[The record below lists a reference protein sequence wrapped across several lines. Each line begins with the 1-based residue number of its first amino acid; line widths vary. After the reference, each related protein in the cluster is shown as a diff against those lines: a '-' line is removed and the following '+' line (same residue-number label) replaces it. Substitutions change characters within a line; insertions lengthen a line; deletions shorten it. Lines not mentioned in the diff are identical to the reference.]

1 MLILRRVVFYTFLL
15 MYLVLCPGLLLYAS
29 GYIFDPL
36 TREVART
43 GLIHLASIPPGAAV
57 YLERSRFIQKTPA
70 TLEKLYPGD
79 YRVTIDLPGYRT
91 WSQKVSVKPGKATAF
106 DKVLL
111 LPGNLS
117 SKTVLEGGYKQ
128 IYPLPGTDLLLVAG
142 SSELDNFQL
151 YNIKEDK
158 ALPLVGAGSLW
169 RSFSV
174 ISIYHEDES
183 KSFIVY
189 GGGLWERKYLLVNV
203 KADVPVITDIT
214 KLLARDPL
222 LIEWDPLEPDQIFAI
237 YPDAID
243 RINTAMAAIYP
254 RDIEDVKGCGFQNNR
269 VYLMTGD
276 DRFIKYARDKA
287 RAEPFLLPERFDPR
301 VLSRKVFYRILAPE
315 ENRVFL
321 LGENGS
327 LLSNHP
333 PYTITD
339 KGVLGVKFYD
349 HGRTFMSWTAST
361 VAIFDAGDEKKGSK
375 GGAGVKTVFRTGQ
388 DIRQCFWA
396 LDASH
401 IVCNDNDRILLIEVE
416 LQGEEHS
423 EFIANI
429 KKGTSIFYS
438 NATGCVYFLDE
449 GGRFQRIQ
457 LVPPENLVQK
467 FLNEGD

>member
-1 MLILRRVVFYTFLL
+1 MLILRRIVFYTFLL
-15 MYLVLCPGLLLYAS
+15 LYLILCPGLLLYAS

-43 GLIHLASIPPGAAV
+43 GLIHLNSIPPGANV
-57 YLERSRFIQKTPA
+57 YLERSRFIQRTPA

-79 YRVTIDLPGYRT
+79 YRVTIELPGYRMWT
-91 WSQKVSVKPGKATAF
+91 QKVAVKPGKATAF

-111 LPGNLS
+111 LPRDLS
-117 SKTVLEGGYKQ
+117 SKEVLEGVYKQ
-128 IYPLPGTDLLLVAG
+128 IYILPGTDLLLAAR
-142 SSELDNFQL
+142 STELESFQL
-151 YNIKEDK
+151 YNIKDNK
-158 ALPLVGAGSLW
+158 AVPLVGAGSSW

-174 ISIYHEDES
+174 ISLFHEDES
-183 KSFIVY
+183 RSFILY

-203 KADVPVITDIT
+203 KGDAPVITDIT

-237 YPDAID
+237 YSDAID
-243 RINTAMAAIYP
+243 RINTATAAVYP
-254 RDIEDVKGCGFQNNR
+254 RDIENVKGCGFQNNR
-269 VYLMTGD
+269 VYLMTAD
-276 DRFIKYARDKA
+276 DHFIKYAHDKA
-287 RAEPFLLPERFDPR
+287 RVEPFLLAERFDPR
-301 VLSRKVFYRILAPE
+301 ILSRKVFYRIFAPE
-315 ENRVFL
+315 DNRIFL

-333 PYTITD
+333 PYGIID
-339 KGVLGVKFYD
+339 KGVLGVKFND
-349 HGRTFMSWTAST
+349 HGRTFMSWTSST
-361 VAIFDAGDEKKGSK
+361 IAVFDQGDEKKEAH
-375 GGAGVKTVFRTGQ
+375 GGNAIKTVFRTGQ

-416 LQGEEHS
+416 PQGEEHS
-423 EFIANI
+423 EFIAAV
-429 KKGTSIFYS
+429 KKGTSIFFS

-449 GGRFQRIQ
+449 GSRFQRIQ

-467 FLNEGD
+467 FLNERD